1 MFAAF
6 HHTFKQYKR
15 IIMQNFKF
23 IFVIVV
29 VLSTLFPKSN
39 NERNIKTF
47 VTDVTI
53 EVELNYLLYL
63 PSDYSYSKKAYPL
76 VLFLHGAGER
86 GEDIDLVEI
95 HGIPKLINMGKD
107 FPFIT
112 IAPQCPFDRWWSDI
126 VFVKA
131 LISLIEKTKTQYNV
145 DGSRIYATGLSMGGY
160 GTLAVAIARP
170 DLFSGIIPICGGGDL
185 DKIGRLKNMPVWL
198 FHGDADTVVPVEN
211 STKIY
216 NVLKSSNDNV
226 KITIYENVGHDSW
239 TETYDNNKIY
249 EWLLSQKK

>member
-1 MFAAF
+1 M
-6 HHTFKQYKR
+6 
-15 IIMQNFKF
+15 MQIFKF
-23 IFVIVV
+23 IFIMVA
-29 VLSTLFPKSN
+29 VLSALFPKSN

-63 PSDYSYSKKAYPL
+63 PSDYSYSKKVYPL

-86 GEDIDLVEI
+86 GEDINFVEV
-95 HGIPKLINMGKD
+95 HGIPKLIKMGKE

-112 IAPQCPFDRWWSDI
+112 IAPQCPFDRWWSDK

-145 DGSRIYATGLSMGGY
+145 DDSRIYATGLSMGGY
-160 GTLAVAIARP
+160 GTLAIAMERP
-170 DLFSGIIPICGGGDL
+170 DLFAGIIPICGGGDL
-185 DKIGRLKNMPVWL
+185 KKIGRLEHMPIWL
-198 FHGDADTVVPVEN
+198 FHGDADTVVPIEN

-216 NVLKSSNDNV
+216 DVLKPINNNI
-226 KITIYENVGHDSW
+226 KITNYENIGHDSW
-239 TETYDNNKIY
+239 TQTYDNNDIY
-249 EWLLSQKK
+249 EWLLNHNK

>member
-1 MFAAF
+1 M
-6 HHTFKQYKR
+6 HP
-15 IIMQNFKF
+15 FKF
-23 IFVIVV
+23 IFTIVI

-39 NERNIKTF
+39 DKRNIKNI

-53 EVELNYLLYL
+53 AVELNYLLYL
-63 PSDYSYSKKAYPL
+63 PSDYSDSKKAYPL

-86 GEDIDLVEI
+86 GEDINLVEI
-95 HGIPKLINMGKD
+95 HGIPKLINMGRE

-112 IAPQCPFDRWWSDI
+112 IAPQCPSDRWWPDP

-145 DGSRIYATGLSMGGY
+145 DDSRIYATGLSMGGY
-160 GTLAVAIARP
+160 GTLEIAIERP

-185 DKIGRLKNMPVWL
+185 KKIGRLKDMPVWL

-211 STKIY
+211 STNIY
-216 NVLKSSNDNV
+216 DILKPINDNV
-226 KITIYENVGHDSW
+226 KITIYKEVGHDSW
-239 TETYDNNKIY
+239 TQTYDNNDIY

>member
-1 MFAAF
+1 M
-6 HHTFKQYKR
+6 
-15 IIMQNFKF
+15 MQFFKF
-23 IFVIVV
+23 IFIIVA
-29 VLSTLFPKSN
+29 VLSALFPKSN

-63 PSDYSYSKKAYPL
+63 PSDYSYSKKVYPL

-86 GEDIDLVEI
+86 GEDINFVEV
-95 HGIPKLINMGKD
+95 HGIPKLIKMGKE

-112 IAPQCPFDRWWSDI
+112 IAPQCPFDRWWSDK

-145 DGSRIYATGLSMGGY
+145 DDSRIYATGLSMGGY
-160 GTLAVAIARP
+160 GTLAIAMERP

-185 DKIGRLKNMPVWL
+185 NKIGRLEHMPIWL

-216 NVLKSSNDNV
+216 DALNLINDNV

-239 TETYDNNKIY
+239 TQTYENNDIY
-249 EWLLSQKK
+249 EWLLNQNK

>member
-1 MFAAF
+1 M
-6 HHTFKQYKR
+6 
-15 IIMQNFKF
+15 MQFFKF
-23 IFVIVV
+23 IFIIVA
-29 VLSTLFPKSN
+29 VLSALFPKSN

-63 PSDYSYSKKAYPL
+63 PSDYSYSKKVYPL

-86 GEDIDLVEI
+86 GEDINFVEV
-95 HGIPKLINMGKD
+95 HGIPKLIKMGKE

-112 IAPQCPFDRWWSDI
+112 IAPQCPFDRWWSDK

-145 DGSRIYATGLSMGGY
+145 DDSRIYATGLSMGGY
-160 GTLAVAIARP
+160 GTLAIAMERP
-170 DLFSGIIPICGGGDL
+170 DLFSGIISICGGGDL
-185 DKIGRLKNMPVWL
+185 NKIGRLEHMPIWL

-216 NVLKSSNDNV
+216 DVLKPINKNI
-226 KITIYENVGHDSW
+226 KITIYEDVGHDSW
-239 TETYDNNKIY
+239 TETYENNDLY
-249 EWLLSQKK
+249 EWLLNQNK